1 MAVTKLENKIPKNG
15 NILKEFSQQYIRT
28 DLPEIKIGDLVKINT
43 KVDAG
48 SQKRSQS
55 QTGVIIAQ
63 HKDELNTTLTLRRI
77 SKGFGMEFIFIVN
90 SPKILSIEIIKRASV
105 KRAKL
110 YYLRERQGKK
120 ARLKPAKV

>member
-1 MAVTKLENKIPKNG
+1 MAMTQVKNRAPKNG
-15 NILKEFSQQYIRT
+15 TILKDFTNQYLRT
-28 DLPEIKIGDLVKINT
+28 DLPETRIGDLVKINT

-48 SQKRSQS
+48 SQKRAQS

-63 HKDELNTTLTLRRI
+63 HKDQLNTTLTLRRV

>member
-1 MAVTKLENKIPKNG
+1 MAMTQVKNKAPKNG
-15 NILKEFSQQYIRT
+15 TILAEFANQYMRN
-28 DLPEIKIGDLVKINT
+28 DLPETRIGDLVKINT

-48 SQKRSQS
+48 SQKRAQS

-63 HKDELNTTLTLRRI
+63 HKDQLNTTLTLRRV

-105 KRAKL
+105 KRSKL